1 MTPHTATILMVIEV
15 SNVLPTGECSGNI
28 IPDKDLEEYGLKR
41 KVVVAVKGLTKEE
54 CLSKLRDKIN
64 EFRK

>member
-1 MTPHTATILMVIEV
+1 MTAHTATILMVIEV
-15 SNVLPTGECSGNI
+15 SSLLPTGECSGNI
-28 IPDKDLEEYGLKR
+28 IPDKDLEEFGLKR
-41 KVVVAVKGLTKEE
+41 KTILSVKGLTKEE